1 MHNKQHFLAAQCGKL
16 MHKNK
21 GQGKDYSGNVLG
33 TAHIKKYA
41 LKKKKKT
48 EENKRE
54 SYVYYLHQ
62 TARNFSDLFKR
73 KHSPQ

>member
-1 MHNKQHFLAAQCGKL
+1 

-41 LKKKKKT
+41 LKEKKKKK
-48 EENKRE
+48 NGRKKRE